1 MLVER
6 QRQDNPPPLICDIA
20 GSMAATASE
29 LEVLEHY
36 NRKILRYGDNQE
48 VLLKCLGKLDQVRI
62 NIDLLQV
69 GPIPSSLLSLHPDV
83 IDAKCGHNCSKLGS
97 ARLSVL

>member
-1 MLVER
+1 
-6 QRQDNPPPLICDIA
+6 
-20 GSMAATASE
+20 MAATASE

-69 GPIPSSLLSLHPDV
+69 GPIPSSHLSLHPDV
-83 IDAKCGHNCSKLGS
+83 IDAKNGHNRSKLES

>member
-69 GPIPSSLLSLHPDV
+69 GPNLPPLVPRRY
-83 IDAKCGHNCSKLGS
+83 C
-97 ARLSVL
+97 

>member
-20 GSMAATASE
+20 GTMAATASE

-69 GPIPSSLLSLHPDV
+69 GSIQSSHLSLHPDV

>member
-1 MLVER
+1 MLVLVER
-6 QRQDNPPPLICDIA
+6 QRQDNSPPLICDTA
-20 GSMAATASE
+20 WTMAATASE

-69 GPIPSSLLSLHPDV
+69 GPPIILPERY
-83 IDAKCGHNCSKLGS
+83 C
-97 ARLSVL
+97 